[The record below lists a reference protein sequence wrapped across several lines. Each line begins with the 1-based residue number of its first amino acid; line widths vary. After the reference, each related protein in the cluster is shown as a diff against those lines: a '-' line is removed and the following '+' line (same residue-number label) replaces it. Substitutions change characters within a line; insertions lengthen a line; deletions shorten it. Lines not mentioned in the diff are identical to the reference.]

1 MKRAESKG
9 GEEYRKE
16 SIGPGLSNT
25 LVVDQQY
32 YKNAEHDATIGENWE
47 NLVQEFFQQADGI
60 GWPSYK

>member
-1 MKRAESKG
+1 MKSG
-9 GEEYRKE
+9 NW
-16 SIGPGLSNT
+16 PGLSNT

-60 GWPSYK
+60 GWPSYKWK